1 MVVKE
6 TLMVVVREIL
16 VMVVTP
22 GQDMVILAQPI
33 WW

>member
-1 MVVKE
+1 MVAKE
-6 TLMVVVREIL
+6 TLVVVVREI
-16 VMVVTP
+16 VMMVVTP